1 MFFSRCRTLKKISP
15 FFLWST
21 ILAQRCC
28 QCHDVDFHGFRG
40 NLCKTQETYVDG
52 PPVDQDG
59 PRIALATNLLIS
71 YPIVFFWSLY
81 IYIFIFIYIYPS
93 PNCLDIC
100 LCNPSTLDT
109 ASRVRWASMYRKRE
123 MRTGNVT
130 DKHWQTS
137 CVVFI
142 VRISARPMRCPSA
155 VSDWACRWGALASP
169 WVVVVEGNYP
179 NSSWMLKTSSAI
191 CMEPCILFDQSWF
204 HVRRNDFQLWPNTFA
219 ASICELWAVRQ
230 NGCEPWR
237 SQQCLLGMSW
247 WRCHWS

>member
-1 MFFSRCRTLKKISP
+1 MMWISMVFAAICAKLRKRMLMDHLWTKMDQELHWQQTFWFLIQLYFFE
-15 FFLWST
+15 
-21 ILAQRCC
+21 
-28 QCHDVDFHGFRG
+28 V
-40 NLCKTQETYVDG
+40 
-52 PPVDQDG
+52 
-59 PRIALATNLLIS
+59 
-71 YPIVFFWSLY
+71 Y
-81 IYIFIFIYIYPS
+81 IYIYLYLYIYIYPS